1 MHTVCCCRAPQ
12 VESCCYLK
20 STITCVFDEQ
30 CLVSLCA
37 SEKAA
42 LPVSRLAA
50 AYEDLAVGPH
60 QKSFNELEE
69 EVKTEERNCACHHRP
84 PTPGNRQ
91 NSVPDVSLESDSSSS
106 VDPSTSTTE
115 PPAKT
120 DGSPQTDPGLLTK
133 TVTVSLKRRLFSV
146 AQLVVEPD
154 SQSSSPSIGPS
165 QEEET
170 EVGAER
176 LQESEEPSQK
186 DLHSPVKII
195 EIAKPIRKHRR
206 KARKFSSR

>member
-1 MHTVCCCRAPQ
+1 MSP
-12 VESCCYLK
+12 
-20 STITCVFDEQ
+20 F
-30 CLVSLCA
+30 A

-69 EVKTEERNCACHHRP
+69 EVKSEERNCARHHRP
-84 PTPGNRQ
+84 PTPANRQ
-91 NSVPDVSLESDSSSS
+91 NSVPDVSLERDSASS
-106 VDPSTSTTE
+106 VDAATSTSSVDASTSTSTTE
-115 PPAKT
+115 LPAKT

-170 EVGAER
+170 EAGAER

-186 DLHSPVKII
+186 VPQSPVKII

>member
-1 MHTVCCCRAPQ
+1 MSP
-12 VESCCYLK
+12 
-20 STITCVFDEQ
+20 F
-30 CLVSLCA
+30 A

-91 NSVPDVSLESDSSSS
+91 NSVPDVSLERDSTSS
-106 VDPSTSTTE
+106 VDPSTSTSAVDPSTSTSIDPSTPTTE

-120 DGSPQTDPGLLTK
+120 DVSPQTDPGLLTK

-154 SQSSSPSIGPS
+154 SQTSSPSIGPS

-176 LQESEEPSQK
+176 LQEAEEPSQK
-186 DLHSPVKII
+186 DQQSPVKMI
-195 EIAKPIRKHRR
+195 EIAKPVRKCRQ
-206 KARKFSSR
+206 KARVFSSR